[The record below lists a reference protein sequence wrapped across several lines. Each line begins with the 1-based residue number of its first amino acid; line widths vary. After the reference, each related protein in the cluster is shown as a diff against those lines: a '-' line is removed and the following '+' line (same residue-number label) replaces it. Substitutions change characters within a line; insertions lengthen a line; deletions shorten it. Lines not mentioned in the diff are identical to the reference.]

1 MKFFDNIGSI
11 GRLGTSIHITVIR
24 NSTTGIT
31 LKKKKKMSS
40 FTEVLKKSQNVV

>member
-24 NSTTGIT
+24 NSTSGIT
-31 LKKKKKMSS
+31 LKKKMSS